1 MMSTDESGIERI
13 LRGKITEIS
22 KPLLSAAEGLQRME
36 LSSLRRWR
44 NLVGTKHSRCFWKFE
59 QFWPS
64 TKSRV
69 VVGTASDSAANATCT
84 MRMCELAMPHLSLH
98 WSNQPRTA
106 GPGWKLTMDNVTSR
120 MNLRITWGA
129 QESVGR
135 SSAHRAGE
143 ADTISNESCCVRT
156 LVRGVCVCESE
167 RNRSTASETD
177 E

>member
-1 MMSTDESGIERI
+1 MGKIKMKSTDESGIERI
-13 LRGKITEIS
+13 FRGNITEIS

-69 VVGTASDSAANATCT
+69 VVGTASDSAAKATCT

-120 MNLRITWGA
+120 MNLRINLGSSGECWPLVSPPSWRGRHNLKRIMLCSHLGA
-129 QESVGR
+129 R
-135 SSAHRAGE
+135 
-143 ADTISNESCCVRT
+143 C
-156 LVRGVCVCESE
+156 VCV
-167 RNRSTASETD
+167 
-177 E
+177 